1 MVIRKHESFKEFPLR
16 MSAELHAQTFVKDI
30 TGQGET

>member
-1 MVIRKHESFKEFPLR
+1 

-30 TGQGET
+30 TGQGETKLSMNHMFNS